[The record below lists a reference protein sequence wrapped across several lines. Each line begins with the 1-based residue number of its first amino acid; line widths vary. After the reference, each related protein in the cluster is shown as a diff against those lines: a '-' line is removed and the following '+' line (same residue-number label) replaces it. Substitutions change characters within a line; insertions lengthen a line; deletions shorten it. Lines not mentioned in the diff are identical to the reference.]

1 MGLIESLFDIG
12 YLGLVIA
19 LGLRLLLEKRKDAKM
34 FGGMALLLGLGDAFH
49 LIPRVLSHLTENGFT
64 KYSSLLSYGQLI
76 TGITM
81 TLFYVLFFLYY
92 RQRSEDKSLTKII
105 IVVSLVVIRL
115 VTLALPQNNWGGEGN
130 YLMGIIRNIPFA
142 LLGGFIIVWCYQNK
156 NKEGLKFTSECITVS
171 FLCYLVVVLGAT
183 FVPSLGAFMMP
194 KTVAYILLIVVG
206 YKYFIKNFTSENL
219 IKLSIVY
226 ALLGLMGGVFY
237 REFSKAFNYLTAT
250 SLNFVHLHLLV
261 LGFIFYL
268 VLFAIFKNE
277 DVSKLKRPLL
287 IYNIGLGWTVTS
299 FMVRG
304 IYTITSNGYA
314 PFKDAA
320 LSGIAGLGHIV
331 LGVGLIYTLIT
342 LLKQINSKEI
352 EANK

>member
-1 MGLIESLFDIG
+1 M
-12 YLGLVIA
+12 
-19 LGLRLLLEKRKDAKM
+19 
-34 FGGMALLLGLGDAFH
+34 
-49 LIPRVLSHLTENGFT
+49 
-64 KYSSLLSYGQLI
+64 
-76 TGITM
+76 
-81 TLFYVLFFLYY
+81 
-92 RQRSEDKSLTKII
+92 
-105 IVVSLVVIRL
+105 IRL